1 MGWFIFSRKKRVY
14 ISLYNFQDFE
24 YPLPCRAKGKKDS
37 GASLKR
43 FVPLTSLK
51 LIKLITSPTS
61 RYLLSGKKETIR
73 PSPRDWSTV
82 LNNTLLP
89 AISIDIPRPRERR
102 KIKNSPPVSLSQS
115 RFSLFSIQKNTC
127 PADSYGFRR
136 RARSSTFTAR
146 ANLIYRPISYVCRL
160 VTTLNFLRGV
170 QLPAWLRNSSW
181 VTSLPSKAFSSF
193 PTFGP

>member
-43 FVPLTSLK
+43 FVSLTSLK

-73 PSPRDWSTV
+73 PSPRDWSTI

-89 AISIDIPRPRERR
+89 AISIDTVFLVHAKEEKL
-102 KIKNSPPVSLSQS
+102 KILLPFRYPNLVSHFSPFKKIHVLRTVTVFEGEQD
-115 RFSLFSIQKNTC
+115 
-127 PADSYGFRR
+127 PALLQPE
-136 RARSSTFTAR
+136 
-146 ANLIYRPISYVCRL
+146 LI
-160 VTTLNFLRGV
+160 
-170 QLPAWLRNSSW
+170 
-181 VTSLPSKAFSSF
+181 
-193 PTFGP
+193 

>member
-61 RYLLSGKKETIR
+61 RYLLSGKKETID
-73 PSPRDWSTV
+73 PPLEIDQQFWITLTSLQSQLTQDSSST
-82 LNNTLLP
+82 
-89 AISIDIPRPRERR
+89 R

-127 PADSYGFRR
+127 PVDSYGFRR